1 LNLESFETEQDE
13 FEVLSKEYKD
23 LLDKEVLTNIRNLN
37 VDVVDMASAD
47 ESKVARNDEWLKNIK
62 KDVYLEETLNIMK
75 DMIKFQ

>member
-1 LNLESFETEQDE
+1 M
-13 FEVLSKEYKD
+13 SKEYKD